1 MRRYERAS
9 TLLTS
14 NRPVEDWGKLLGD
27 TAAITA
33 MPDRLLHH
41 AHVLTCGPKSWRTR
55 LQSEHRL
62 LTVVDEHDAA
72 RAGAGRPRS
81 SSRPYR
87 DIPPL
92 RPHVITRGLA
102 RSRSNAVQD
111 SRLGRRS
118 HWPVLPRPRLGRF
131 SGVHRG
137 NLYAARMGVTPP
149 WEVEKV
155 ELRLAHGFG
164 GTLCCDVVS

>member
-1 MRRYERAS
+1 
-9 TLLTS
+9 
-14 NRPVEDWGKLLGD
+14 
-27 TAAITA
+27 
-33 MPDRLLHH
+33 
-41 AHVLTCGPKSWRTR
+41 VLTCGPKSWRTR

-72 RAGAGRPRS
+72 RSGAGRPRS

-118 HWPVLPRPRLGRF
+118 HWPVLPRPRL
-131 SGVHRG
+131 
-137 NLYAARMGVTPP
+137 A
-149 WEVEKV
+149 
-155 ELRLAHGFG
+155 GFQ
-164 GTLCCDVVS
+164 VSTEGICMRRAWA